1 MLYVSMSGASQNTLA
16 MRAHANNL
24 ANISTSGFRRDFEQA
39 RSMQVF
45 GDSFPAR
52 VFAMSERPG
61 TDFSHGSLQE
71 TGNELDIAID
81 GDGFVAVQA
90 PDGSEAYVR
99 TAGMHIDA
107 LGMLRTGDGLPVLGN
122 GGPIAVPPEEKV
134 EIGQDGTI
142 SIRALGENPNV
153 VAVVDRIK
161 LVNPNLKQMEKGTDG
176 LLHYKP
182 QPGGQ
187 STQDSELPSGLQ
199 LGTGVRVVGTQK
211 IFTPGSLQTTEQPLD
226 MAVNGRGF
234 FQVLLPD
241 GTVSYTRDGS
251 FHLNS
256 DGQIVTSNGFALEPA
271 IVVPN
276 ETQTFTVGQDGT
288 VSVTTTGN
296 AQPQVI
302 GNIQTA
308 DFINPAGLQAIGNNL
323 FLETGSSGAPQV
335 GTPGLNGLGTV
346 AQNTLENSN
355 VNVVE
360 ELVNMITTQRAY
372 EMNSKVIST
381 ADQMLSF
388 VTQNL

>member
-1 MLYVSMSGASQNTLA
+1 MDKMLYVSMSGASQNTLA

-161 LVNPNLKQMEKGTDG
+161 LVSEPEADGERYRRPAALQAAAGRAGAAGRRQREGGLRFPGKQQRER
-176 LLHYKP
+176 
-182 QPGGQ
+182 GGR
-187 STQDSELPSGLQ
+187 DD
-199 LGTGVRVVGTQK
+199 RD
-211 IFTPGSLQTTEQPLD
+211 PL
-226 MAVNGRGF
+226 AVPPIRAAREDDAHRRGRFG
-234 FQVLLPD
+234 
-241 GTVSYTRDGS
+241 GHGA
-251 FHLNS
+251 
-256 DGQIVTSNGFALEPA
+256 GFANQL
-271 IVVPN
+271 
-276 ETQTFTVGQDGT
+276 
-288 VSVTTTGN
+288 
-296 AQPQVI
+296 
-302 GNIQTA
+302 
-308 DFINPAGLQAIGNNL
+308 
-323 FLETGSSGAPQV
+323 
-335 GTPGLNGLGTV
+335 
-346 AQNTLENSN
+346 
-355 VNVVE
+355 
-360 ELVNMITTQRAY
+360 IT
-372 EMNSKVIST
+372 
-381 ADQMLSF
+381 
-388 VTQNL
+388 